1 MGIPKAHI
9 RATVCGRT
17 PTLYSVFQILL
28 DCIVCISNGSLNL
41 REFIL
46 TYVICIFVTQVICI
60 FVTHIIC
67 IFATHVPIYALVGEI
82 KLHEMILQGMASCV
96 EQ

>member
-9 RATVCGRT
+9 RATVCGRS

-41 REFIL
+41 RGFIL
-46 TYVICIFVTQVICI
+46 THV
-60 FVTHIIC
+60 IC